1 MIIDNKHLDCN
12 AILQS
17 KTFTV
22 ALFDNKI
29 NENFLILMND
39 RIHLSF
45 QYYTLANETLQNA
58 REQDNRVSPIL
69 AP

>member
-1 MIIDNKHLDCN
+1 MIDNKHLDCN

-29 NENFLILMND
+29 NENFLMND
-39 RIHLSF
+39 RLHLSF
-45 QYYTLANETLQNA
+45 QYYTLANGTLQNA
-58 REQDNRVSPIL
+58 REQDDRVSPIL
-69 AP
+69 AQ